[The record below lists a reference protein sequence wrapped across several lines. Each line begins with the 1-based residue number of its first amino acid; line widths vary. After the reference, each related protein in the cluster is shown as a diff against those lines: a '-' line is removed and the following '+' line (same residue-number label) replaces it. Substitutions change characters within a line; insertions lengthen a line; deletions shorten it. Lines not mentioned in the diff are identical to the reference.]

1 MDAFASK
8 PAPTGGL
15 CTHRSSVGA
24 AVRRLDLLAKGP
36 AQSPQNQCRLA
47 TPVNAAIA
55 SAERSCWVICAF
67 SSSMA
72 GSS

>member
-24 AVRRLDLLAKGP
+24 GLLAKGP

-47 TPVNAAIA
+47 NPVNAAIT
-55 SAERSCWVICAF
+55 SPERSCWVICAL